1 MTFFT
6 NKTQDEMIFLRINTI
21 IIMFLNYILL
31 VEEMIEVKFNFK
43 YSTFLFSFLSAMPLE
58 YGNRRIFWKDYKK
71 L

>member
-6 NKTQDEMIFLRINTI
+6 NKTQDEMIFLRINSI

-58 YGNRRIFWKDYKK
+58 YGNTRIFWKDYKK